1 MDGALAA
8 LFATLDV
15 LDLGPLG
22 EAAFTS
28 ALEGYGQE
36 VDVIEEQ
43 LARPLRDTPSYARL
57 VSLLVSFLMQCVSF
71 DGGDGMIDHMFFSS
85 YCDGL
90 ANGLPLP
97 PKDGALR

>member
-43 LARPLRDTPSYARL
+43 LARLLRNKLSACQVSVVPSARR
-57 VSLLVSFLMQCVSF
+57 SRCW
-71 DGGDGMIDHMFFSS
+71 
-85 YCDGL
+85 
-90 ANGLPLP
+90 
-97 PKDGALR
+97 